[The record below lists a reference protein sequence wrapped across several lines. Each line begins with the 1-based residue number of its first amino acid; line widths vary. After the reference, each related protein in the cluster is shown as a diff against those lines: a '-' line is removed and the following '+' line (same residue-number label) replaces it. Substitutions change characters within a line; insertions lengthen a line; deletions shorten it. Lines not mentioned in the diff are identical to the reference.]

1 MGCNMED
8 TQIPQSMI
16 NQLMTVSQK
25 TIPADARIN
34 NRMLVF
40 NYLFPKQILSRAML
54 VRKTELSKA
63 SISTVVSEMLD
74 DHMLIESGHESK
86 IERGKRGTLLE
97 VDATYWNIIAIDI
110 SQPCLIQG
118 AILNLCGDILK
129 RSEISLYKNTDVST
143 DKIVEL
149 CKTLIKESN
158 NNILGIGI
166 AVPGIVDNNGKVI
179 RSLNLK
185 WENINLKE
193 ELNKYFD
200 CPIIIDH
207 DTNSALLAERFF
219 GNGVSNTI
227 FIQLSL
233 GVGASILIND
243 AIITGINNSAGEI
256 GHITVD
262 PNGPTCTCGKKGC
275 LETYIS
281 AEILHKKMFT
291 SDQARID
298 ILTEAGH
305 YLGKALTTTIN
316 LLDLTDVVIYGP
328 SDIVNKVFISATEE
342 AIQEYGPYNP
352 KHLCTVR
359 RCTCNNDITLIGE
372 CISVI
377 QNRIMHL

>member
-1 MGCNMED
+1 MSIK
-8 TQIPQSMI
+8 TIAKPMI

-34 NRMLVF
+34 NRMLIF

-54 VRKTELSKA
+54 VRKTKLSKA
-63 SISTVVSEMLD
+63 SISTVVYEMLE
-74 DHMLIESGHESK
+74 DHILVESGQESK
-86 IERGKRGTLLE
+86 IERGKKGTLLE
-97 VDATYWNIIAIDI
+97 VDANYWNIITIDL

-118 AILNLCGDILK
+118 AVVNLCGDILK
-129 RSEISLYKNTDVST
+129 RSEISLYKST
-143 DKIVEL
+143 DANCEKIIEV
-149 CKTLIKESN
+149 CKTLINNSN
-158 NNILGIGI
+158 NHILGIGI
-166 AVPGIVDNNGKVI
+166 AVPGIVDDEGRAV
-179 RSLNLK
+179 RSSNLQ
-185 WENINLKE
+185 WENINIKE
-193 ELNKYFD
+193 ELIKHFN
-200 CPIIIDH
+200 CPIIVDH

-219 GNGVSNTI
+219 GNGVPNTI

-262 PNGPTCTCGKKGC
+262 PQGPDCSCGKKGC

-281 AEILHKKMFT
+281 AETLHRKMFT
-291 SDQARID
+291 SNRKPED
-298 ILTEAGH
+298 ILAEAGN

-328 SDIVNKVFISATEE
+328 SDIVNKVFISSTEK
-342 AIQEYGPYNP
+342 AIQEYGPYSP
-352 KHLCTVR
+352 KHPCTVR

-377 QNRIMHL
+377 QNRIMNL

>member
-97 VDATYWNIIAIDI
+97 VDATYWNIISIDI

-262 PNGPTCTCGKKGC
+262 PNGPTCTCGKKGMFRNI
-275 LETYIS
+275 YICRNI
-281 AEILHKKMFT
+281 A
-291 SDQARID
+291 
-298 ILTEAGH
+298 
-305 YLGKALTTTIN
+305 
-316 LLDLTDVVIYGP
+316 
-328 SDIVNKVFISATEE
+328 
-342 AIQEYGPYNP
+342 
-352 KHLCTVR
+352 
-359 RCTCNNDITLIGE
+359 
-372 CISVI
+372 
-377 QNRIMHL
+377 